1 MRIAVLN
8 RDRCQPKKCDYLC
21 IKFCPK
27 VRTGDEA
34 IVIGERGKPE
44 ISEILCAGCGICVN
58 KCPFDAIHIVNLPE
72 ELESG
77 IVHRYGKNGFSLY
90 GLPVPKR
97 NRVVGL
103 LGPNGIG
110 KSTCL
115 RILSGELKP
124 NFGEERELE
133 WDEIIKRFAGSEL
146 HEYFRR
152 IANRE
157 IRVSVKPQYVD
168 AIPKFYSGEVRE
180 LLERVD
186 ERGLLSELAED
197 LQLRKILDRELK
209 HLSGGELQRVA
220 IAATLMKE
228 ADFYF
233 FDEITPYLDIYQ
245 RINATNVIREYTKNS
260 SSLVVEH
267 DLAILDLLAD
277 VVHIGYG
284 KPSVYGIITYPKST
298 RNGIN
303 QYLEGY
309 LPEENMRIRSEPIS
323 FEVRAP
329 VEESEKEIL
338 VTFQNIVV
346 EFEKFSLRVESG
358 EIRKGEVIGVLG
370 PNGIGKSTFAKVLAG
385 VLKPKSGEISGDVR
399 VSYKPQY
406 LSGEGDERTVRELLS
421 SLTPQ
426 FGTSYYDSEFL
437 RPLQLREI
445 LDSRICDL
453 SGGELQRVAI
463 AATLSR
469 EAELYLL
476 DEPSAHLDVE
486 QRVGVTRVLR
496 RFSESSE
503 RSILVVDHDIYM
515 IDLLAERL
523 MIFEGEPGVRGEASR
538 PLSMREGMNRFLKS
552 LGITFRRDEETGR
565 PRINKM
571 DSQMDR
577 WQKSIGEYYYVGER

>member
-1 MRIAVLN
+1 
-8 RDRCQPKKCDYLC
+8 
-21 IKFCPK
+21 
-27 VRTGDEA
+27 
-34 IVIGERGKPE
+34 
-44 ISEILCAGCGICVN
+44 
-58 KCPFDAIHIVNLPE
+58 
-72 ELESG
+72 
-77 IVHRYGKNGFSLY
+77 
-90 GLPVPKR
+90 
-97 NRVVGL
+97 
-103 LGPNGIG
+103 
-110 KSTCL
+110 
-115 RILSGELKP
+115 
-124 NFGEERELE
+124 
-133 WDEIIKRFAGSEL
+133 
-146 HEYFRR
+146 
-152 IANRE
+152 
-157 IRVSVKPQYVD
+157 
-168 AIPKFYSGEVRE
+168 
-180 LLERVD
+180 
-186 ERGLLSELAED
+186 
-197 LQLRKILDRELK
+197 
-209 HLSGGELQRVA
+209 
-220 IAATLMKE
+220 
-228 ADFYF
+228 

-245 RINATNVIREYTKNS
+245 RINATNVIREYTRNS

-385 VLKPKSGEISGDVR
+385 VLKPKSGEISGDIR

-565 PRINKM
+565 PRINKT

>member
-1 MRIAVLN
+1 
-8 RDRCQPKKCDYLC
+8 
-21 IKFCPK
+21 
-27 VRTGDEA
+27 
-34 IVIGERGKPE
+34 
-44 ISEILCAGCGICVN
+44 
-58 KCPFDAIHIVNLPE
+58 
-72 ELESG
+72 
-77 IVHRYGKNGFSLY
+77 
-90 GLPVPKR
+90 
-97 NRVVGL
+97 
-103 LGPNGIG
+103 
-110 KSTCL
+110 
-115 RILSGELKP
+115 
-124 NFGEERELE
+124 
-133 WDEIIKRFAGSEL
+133 
-146 HEYFRR
+146 
-152 IANRE
+152 
-157 IRVSVKPQYVD
+157 
-168 AIPKFYSGEVRE
+168 
-180 LLERVD
+180 
-186 ERGLLSELAED
+186 
-197 LQLRKILDRELK
+197 
-209 HLSGGELQRVA
+209 SGGELQRVA
-220 IAATLMKE
+220 IAATIMKD

-245 RINATNVIREYTKNS
+245 RINATNVIREYTEDS

-309 LPEENMRIRSEPIS
+309 LPEENVRIRSEPIS
-323 FEVRAP
+323 FELRAP
-329 VEESEKEIL
+329 AEESEKEIL
-338 VTFQNIVV
+338 VTFRNIVV
-346 EFEKFSLRVESG
+346 EFESFSLRVESG
-358 EIRKGEVIGVLG
+358 EIRRGEVIGVLG

-385 VLKPKSGEISGDVR
+385 VLEPKNGEISGDIR

-496 RFSESSE
+496 RFAESSE

-523 MIFEGEPGVRGEASR
+523 MVFSGEPGVRGEASS
-538 PLSMREGMNRFLKS
+538 PLPMREGMNRFLKS
-552 LGITFRRDEETGR
+552 LGITFRRDEETKR
-565 PRINKM
+565 PRINKIG
-571 DSQMDR
+571 SQMDR
-577 WQKSIGEYYYVGER
+577 WQKSIGEYYYVSEK

>member
-8 RDRCQPKKCDYLC
+8 KDRCQPKKCDYLC

-34 IVIGERGKPE
+34 IVIGEKGKPE
-44 ISEILCAGCGICVN
+44 ISEILCAGCGICVHR
-58 KCPFDAIHIVNLPE
+58 CPFDAIYIVNLPE

-77 IVHRYGKNGFSLY
+77 LVHRYGRNGFALY
-90 GLPVPKR
+90 GLPVPKK
-97 NRVVGL
+97 NRIVGI

-110 KSTCL
+110 KSTCVK
-115 RILSGELKP
+115 ILSGTLKP
-124 NFGEERELE
+124 NFGEEKEVDWSE
-133 WDEIIKRFAGSEL
+133 VAKRFSGSEL
-146 HEYFRR
+146 QEYFKR
-152 IANRE
+152 ISE
-157 IRVSVKPQYVD
+157 GKLRVSVKPQYVD
-168 AIPKFYSGEVRE
+168 AIPKIYSGEVIK

-186 ERGLLSELAED
+186 ERGILRDIARDFELEKCLERD
-197 LQLRKILDRELK
+197 VR

-220 IAATLMKE
+220 IAATLMKD

-245 RINATNVIREYTKNS
+245 RINATSVIREYTKGKS
-260 SSLVVEH
+260 SIVVEH

-277 VVHIGYG
+277 LVHIGYG
-284 KPSVYGIITYPKST
+284 KPSVYGIITHPKST

-309 LPEENMRIRSEPIS
+309 LPEENMRIRSEPII
-323 FEVRAP
+323 FEVKAP
-329 VEESEKEIL
+329 LEEEEKETL
-338 VTFQNIVV
+338 VTFRNIFVDYGS
-346 EFEKFSLRVESG
+346 FKLRVENG
-358 EIRKGEVIGVLG
+358 EIRRGEVIGVLG

-385 VLKPKSGEISGDVR
+385 VLKPNEGEISGEVR

-406 LSGEGDERTVRELLS
+406 LSAEEDERTVRELLS

-426 FGTSYYDSEFL
+426 FGTSYYESEFI

-445 LDSRICDL
+445 LDSKLCDL

-469 EAELYLL
+469 EADLYLL
-476 DEPSAHLDVE
+476 DEPSAHLDIE
-486 QRVGVTRVLR
+486 QRMGATKVLR
-496 RFSESSE
+496 RFAESSE
-503 RSILVVDHDIYM
+503 KSVLVVDHDIYM
-515 IDLLAERL
+515 IDLLAQRL
-523 MIFEGEPGVRGEASR
+523 MIFSGEPGVRGEASP
-538 PLSMREGMNRFLKS
+538 PLPMREGMNRFLKE
-552 LGITFRRDEETGR
+552 LGITFRRDEETKR
-565 PRINKM
+565 PRINKV

-577 WQKSIGEYYYVGER
+577 WQKSIGEYYYVE